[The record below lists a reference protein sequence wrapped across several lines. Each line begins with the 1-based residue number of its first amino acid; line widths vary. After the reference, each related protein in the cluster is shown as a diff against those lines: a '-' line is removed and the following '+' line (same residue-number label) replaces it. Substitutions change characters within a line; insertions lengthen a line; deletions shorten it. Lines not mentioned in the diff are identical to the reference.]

1 MSVPD
6 RSYSGLTMMS
16 ASCVAIGI
24 IAMTTSGCG
33 RMDRGEGGVVN
44 DTIAG
49 STFISTESELIG
61 TATDM
66 TVAPDGRLY
75 IADYALK
82 HVLSVAPDGTDPV
95 VIGREGSGPGEFS
108 GPMTLAVTTDTVR
121 VFDMAHGSVQ
131 AFTAAGAYVNGVRVN
146 VRQSGRGRSL
156 ARDGRFAFATGGLD
170 SSLVT
175 LQTPDGERLMSI
187 GDPVVPPIT
196 MWDFTAMKDQ
206 IRAGQVPDQ
215 FRNDALPL
223 WLDDGGIALVFYA
236 APEVRKYGADGR
248 LLWSRTLADP
258 VLDEAFAEFVRLNIA
273 ETNPAAM
280 YPLTYFADAFSSGDE
295 LWLLL
300 NTEED
305 QPAVILILDSTT
317 GEPKGRRVVQGVEQP
332 GSFAIDDER
341 RRLYISRSADASVAV
356 VDLPRQ

>member
-1 MSVPD
+1 
-6 RSYSGLTMMS
+6 
-16 ASCVAIGI
+16 
-24 IAMTTSGCG
+24 
-33 RMDRGEGGVVN
+33 
-44 DTIAG
+44 
-49 STFISTESELIG
+49 
-61 TATDM
+61 
-66 TVAPDGRLY
+66 
-75 IADYALK
+75 
-82 HVLSVAPDGTDPV
+82 
-95 VIGREGSGPGEFS
+95 
-108 GPMTLAVTTDTVR
+108 
-121 VFDMAHGSVQ
+121 
-131 AFTAAGAYVNGVRVN
+131 
-146 VRQSGRGRSL
+146 
-156 ARDGRFAFATGGLD
+156 
-170 SSLVT
+170 
-175 LQTPDGERLMSI
+175 
-187 GDPVVPPIT
+187 
-196 MWDFTAMKDQ
+196 MKDQ

-356 VDLPRQ
+356 VDLPRQWAL